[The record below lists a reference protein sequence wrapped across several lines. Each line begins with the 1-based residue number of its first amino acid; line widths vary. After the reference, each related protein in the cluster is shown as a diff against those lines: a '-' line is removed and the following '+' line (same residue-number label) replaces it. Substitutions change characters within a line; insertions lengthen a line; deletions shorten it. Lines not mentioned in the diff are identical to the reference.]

1 MAHAHSNSKNN
12 RATAAISAGGE
23 SEVKPTTFHDFL
35 GDKGQPQDSAPPP
48 AGGVRP
54 APDVSPSATSDLGSV
69 MLERHVSNHLEGIP
83 FYGSRGDVVGPEN
96 SNRFMN
102 NKRSNSDSFMMS
114 SRDKFPQGPTDS
126 PDSQVLTKLLRYSG
140 GERPKRPH
148 DEEASFGMHQMRP
161 LSASFIS
168 QTSTGGGRTD
178 NNPSKW
184 DRATTLNSGPAMQY
198 PPRTGQVMPFGYH
211 AHSNRFKETNIGP
224 SLMSQTAADEGS
236 RTGIKGSGL
245 LSSLNAAGAISGR
258 QPAGVLIRS
267 GKSKSGTCISEPES
281 STMPSRRGTESAGRQ
296 MTIFYGGQAH
306 VFDNVHPN
314 KADVIMALAGSNGGS
329 WSTTYTPNSA
339 VRPSTGENRLP
350 SSNSDVGI
358 AMLRELHGGPS
369 DKGDTHRGFASA
381 D

>member
-1 MAHAHSNSKNN
+1 MAHAHSNCKNN
-12 RATAAISAGGE
+12 RAAATINAGGE
-23 SEVKPTTFHDFL
+23 SEVKPATFHDFL

-48 AGGVRP
+48 P
-54 APDVSPSATSDLGSV
+54 EVSPSATSDLGS
-69 MLERHVSNHLEGIP
+69 ERHVSNHLEGIP
-83 FYGSRGDVVGPEN
+83 FYGSRGDVAMPES
-96 SNRFMN
+96 SNRFMS

-126 PDSQVLTKLLRYSG
+126 QDSQLLTKLLRYSG

-168 QTSTGGGRTD
+168 QTSTGGRTD

-184 DRATTLNSGPAMQY
+184 DRATAVNPGPAMQY

-211 AHSNRFKETNIGP
+211 AQSNRFKETNVGP

-236 RTGIKGSGL
+236 RTGIKGSGI
-245 LSSLNAAGAISGR
+245 LSSFNAAGAISGSGR

-267 GKSKSGTCISEPES
+267 GKSKSGACISEPES
-281 STMPSRRGTESAGRQ
+281 STTPSRRGAESSGRQ

-329 WSTTYTPNSA
+329 WSTTYTPNSG
-339 VRPSTGENRLP
+339 VRPSTGENRIP
-350 SSNSDVGI
+350 NSNSDAGL